1 MKSRGHPRDTIQ
13 DEGRC
18 EGPDRRSSYLVDSE
32 ARRDLRR
39 LKKVAFYVKHR
50 GLEMGKFLIP
60 LWCS

>member
-1 MKSRGHPRDTIQ
+1 MKDVAKDLTADPVIW
-13 DEGRC
+13 
-18 EGPDRRSSYLVDSE
+18 VDSE